1 VLRAEGRVRRLLDE
15 ALSLDAEVT
24 ALRAESA
31 AFEAYWAGEAG
42 GAIAERDGALALAR
56 RLRRLE
62 DELERIAPAADTS
75 PGTSPGLPPGPRGGR
90 RALAGAARTTKP
102 RPSSATVAHPRS
114 RAPDPAPPSE
124 LELVVV
130 EPEAIALKRLHRR
143 LAFALHPDLARG
155 EDDHARRATWMAW
168 ANEAYHRADLA
179 ALELLAARAGLGL
192 APAPPSEAER
202 LGQLAR
208 REAALARATG
218 ALLRE
223 RARLLA
229 GEPLRLREAAA
240 RREGEGGDLAAETR
254 AAAAEVAA
262 SAISDGLARW
272 ERLAERAAVVPAAAA
287 AESPLVR
294 GPPARAAPERR
305 AQTLAA
311 ALADAA
317 AWEAALTLLAAFCE
331 PGSPAG
337 AGADAPGSGSPPEAL
352 ASPAAL
358 APRWDALRAGWPGGG
373 APALGPALARLPR
386 GVEVGLRVAGSGLA
400 LGLQLASPVD
410 VPALRAALA
419 HPPVA
424 ARAREALGVLGPSMA
439 CARCRRPVF
448 AIHHL
453 RVAGLDEVHGLAC
466 PRCGAVLR
474 SYVRYGEPEG
484 LEALLPLAREVGLV
498 EEVSATLGG
507 RPVRFQLA
515 AGRRAA
521 LTAGGLR
528 RAAHALLFAAHGLP
542 VRSTALEI
550 RVGDEPLGARA
561 RVPASGVTIALRD
574 GPGAAEDAAARIA
587 ASAGRRFR
595 G

>member
-1 VLRAEGRVRRLLDE
+1 VRRLLDE

-24 ALRAESA
+24 ALQAEAA
-31 AFEAYWAGEAG
+31 AFEAYWAGEV
-42 GAIAERDGALALAR
+42 GAALAERDGALALAR
-56 RLRRLE
+56 RLRRLGE
-62 DELERIAPAADTS
+62 ELERLAPEDAQEAAAS
-75 PGTSPGLPPGPRGGR
+75 AGNSPGPREGR
-90 RALAGAARTTKP
+90 RGLAGAARGAQAA
-102 RPSSATVAHPRS
+102 RPPRS
-114 RAPDPAPPSE
+114 WAAHVRPGQPDPVPE

-130 EPEAIALKRLHRR
+130 EPEAVALKRLHRR
-143 LAFALHPDLARG
+143 LAFALHPDLAHG
-155 EDDHARRATWMAW
+155 EEDRARRSTWMAW

-192 APAPPSEAER
+192 PPAPPSETER

-208 REAALARATG
+208 REAALARATD
-218 ALLRE
+218 ALVRE

-240 RREGEGGDLAAETR
+240 RREAEGGDLAAETR
-254 AAAAEVAA
+254 AAAGELAA
-262 SAISDGLARW
+262 SALSEGLSRW
-272 ERLAERAAVVPAAAA
+272 ERLAGRAALVPAVAV
-287 AESPLVR
+287 AESAFVR
-294 GPPARAAPERR
+294 GPPARSAPARR
-305 AQTLAA
+305 AQVLGA

-317 AWEAALTLLAAFCE
+317 PWEAALTLLAAFCE
-331 PGSPAG
+331 PGSRAS
-337 AGADAPGSGSPPEAL
+337 AGADAPGSGLPPEVL

-358 APRWDALRAGWPGGG
+358 APRWDALRAGWPGGS

-400 LGLQLASPVD
+400 LGLQLASPGD
-410 VPALRAALA
+410 VPALRAALS
-419 HPPVA
+419 HPPVT
-424 ARAREALGVLGPSMA
+424 ARAREALAVLGPSMG

-484 LEALLPLAREVGLV
+484 LEALLPLARQVGLV
-498 EEVSATLGG
+498 EEVTATLGG
-507 RPVRFQLA
+507 RPVRFQLPA
-515 AGRRAA
+515 ARRAS

-528 RAAHALLFAAHGLP
+528 RVAHALLFAAHGLP
-542 VRSTALEI
+542 FGATALEI
-550 RVGDEPLGARA
+550 QAGGEPLGARA

-574 GPGAAEDAAARIA
+574 GPRAAEDAAAQIA